1 MQWGSRDTRQVK
13 LRVELRG
20 NRGKSGTSA
29 ILESPIRYRG
39 LFTSWANVSLSGE
52 EYQKLGE
59 LSAWRATL
67 WEGDRLLAE
76 QKSFLW

>member
-1 MQWGSRDTRQVK
+1 MGRFKPDIVHAHDA
-13 LRVELRG
+13 LRTGVHLLGCR
-20 NRGKSGTSA
+20 TPW
-29 ILESPIRYRG
+29 I
-39 LFTSWANVSLSGE
+39 VSLSGE